1 MSSINSFHLS
11 EQLVDQCA
19 IDDLHLMY
27 DTSLARTSRAN
38 TVQMQADVVTT
49 SSSTA
54 ALTMLGTGTTVISAT
69 AAYTTEL
76 AAPTYTGQIK
86 YIVQTTTA
94 SAIKGVH
101 GSTAGGSATFIDSTK
116 VTASFT
122 AQGQALILKAITATQ
137 WAVMANVGSVT
148 TA

>member
-38 TVQMQADVVTT
+38 TVQLQADVVTT
-49 SSSTA
+49 SSSTT

-76 AAPTYTGQIK
+76 AAPTYTGQVK
-86 YIVQTTTA
+86 YIVQSTTST
-94 SAIKGVH
+94 AIKSVH
-101 GSTAGGSATFIDSTK
+101 GSTVGSATFIDSTK

-122 AQGQALILKAITATQ
+122 AQGQALILKAISPTQ
-137 WAVMANVGSVT
+137 WAIMANVGTVT